1 MLSSAIM
8 STRIFSS
15 SVWPMMRGENIQD
28 VEGHL
33 AAQVVLPGDVAHD
46 GVGLGQLRL
55 AVRVVGQV
63 GEVQAVRE
71 LVVEPAGLVE
81 VRSW

>member
-15 SVWPMMRGENIQD
+15 SVWPMMRSENIQD

-33 AAQVVLPGDVAHD
+33 AAQVGLPGDVAHD
-46 GVGLGQLRL
+46 GVGLAQLRL
-55 AVRVVGQV
+55 AVHVVGQV